1 MRHVVLI
8 VNPLASGVIDERVAA
23 VERELAASGVV
34 ETVPTERRGHAMEL
48 VRVASRTADALVVYS
63 GDGGFNEALNGLER
77 DVPIGFVPGGRSN
90 VLPQA
95 LGLPRHA
102 LPAAAVVAR
111 ALAGGKTRRISVGR
125 VNGRRF
131 GFSAGLGFDAELVR
145 RVEERGRSSEG
156 ERAGDFA
163 FAAAAARFL
172 AERRMRFPPSLEI
185 EGVGRAA
192 FAFVANCDPYSYFRR
207 LPLRVAPQARF
218 ELGLDLVAPVSPTA
232 RDWPRLLAYAV
243 VGRGQANAPD
253 VLYRHDADRIEIRCE
268 RPMPLQADGEDLGD
282 VESVALAC
290 ERRAVSVLV

>member
-1 MRHVVLI
+1 MRRVVLI
-8 VNPLASGVIDERVAA
+8 VNPLASGVTDERVAA

-34 ETVPTERRGHAMEL
+34 ETVRTERRGHAMEL
-48 VRVASRTADALVVYS
+48 VRVASRAADALVVYS

-77 DVPIGFVPGGRSN
+77 DIPIGFVPGGRSN

-102 LPAAAVVAR
+102 IPAAAVVAR

-145 RVEERGRSSEG
+145 RVEERGRSSAG

-163 FAAAAARFL
+163 FAAVAARFL

-232 RDWPRLLAYAV
+232 RAWPRLLAYAV
-243 VGRGQANAPD
+243 LGRGQTNAAD
-253 VLYRHDADRIEIRCE
+253 VLYRHDADRIEIRCG
-268 RPMPLQADGEDLGD
+268 RPMPMQADGEDLGD
-282 VESVALAC
+282 VEAATLAC
-290 ERRAVSVLV
+290 ERGAVSVLV